1 MRKTHHIFPITK
13 ASFSVC
19 FLTLLLITTILSA
32 QGQKGLEKV
41 IQDRGQQ
48 IHILLSERKS
58 TQEIIEELKG
68 QEWGVLEVLKV
79 LNENIKTN
87 LIKLNSIVLEIENLE
102 EDIQLTANK
111 IEGLNIQIEEDK
123 ERLHKQLFA
132 LFYLRKI
139 KKMTLFLAVNSFK
152 NYFRN
157 KQLLQRNT
165 ELDALTIN
173 RLSEN
178 LAELEQEVQY
188 QMDQKIKM
196 IDLKQSREEQKKLLA
211 FEREQQFT
219 YLHHIRQDKT
229 LRVKY
234 LRAVQMELEKL
245 NDVIHSLEIKKEN
258 EKKTKRFRGLYR
270 YKYSLPSPVKGK
282 LVHRFGRKSSRFYTL
297 FKRGV
302 LVETEQKQKVNSI
315 LQGKVVWSGPFH
327 GYRNLIILDH
337 GKGSLS
343 VYGNLDEVFVIVDDV
358 VDQNIP
364 LGTVAFN
371 ENEGRYLF
379 YFETRYNKRAVNP
392 EQWLKKPSWK

>member
-1 MRKTHHIFPITK
+1 M
-13 ASFSVC
+13 V
-19 FLTLLLITTILSA
+19 LLLLTDNTFS
-32 QGQKGLEKV
+32 QGKKELDKV
-41 IQDRGQQ
+41 IKDRGQQ
-48 IHILLSERKS
+48 IHILISERKS
-58 TQEIIEELKG
+58 TQSLIDELKR

-87 LIKLNSIVLEIENLE
+87 LIRLNSIVVEIETLE
-102 EDIQLTANK
+102 EDIQLTSNK
-111 IEGLNIQIEEDK
+111 IEGLTIQIEEDK
-123 ERLHKQLFA
+123 KSLHEQLFA
-132 LFYLRKI
+132 LFYLRKV

-152 NYFRN
+152 DYFRN

-178 LAELEQEVQY
+178 LAELELEVEY
-188 QMDQKIKM
+188 QKAQKAK
-196 IDLKQSREEQKKLLA
+196 LVELRQSREEQKKLLA
-211 FEREQQFT
+211 FERQQQFT
-219 YLHHIRQDKT
+219 YLHHIRQDRS

-234 LRAVQMELEKL
+234 LRAVQVELEKL
-245 NDVIHSLEIKKEN
+245 NDAIHSLEIKKEN

-297 FKRGV
+297 AKRGV
-302 LVETEQKQKVNSI
+302 LVETLESQKVNSI

-358 VDQNIP
+358 VDQSVP

-371 ENEGRYLF
+371 EQEEKYLF

-392 EQWLKKPSWK
+392 EQWLKKPTWN